1 MCKQIK
7 LFEAFAGIGAQHKA
21 LKNIA
26 KAQNWEIKSVGIIEW
41 FIPAI
46 IAYQLIHFGKPNIYK
61 DTNPIYIYIYLAIL
75 KIQLVKI
82 VTTNY

>member
-26 KAQNWEIKSVGIIEW
+26 KAQNWEIKSVGIIE
-41 FIPAI
+41 
-46 IAYQLIHFGKPNIYK
+46 
-61 DTNPIYIYIYLAIL
+61 
-75 KIQLVKI
+75 
-82 VTTNY
+82 